1 MCPIRVFPIENG
13 KIALVRARVVTYY
26 IKLFRSGADR
36 HNGFL
41 ISLLLLVV
49 ETIRNIFH
57 YLCKTSSCQKY
68 FQIWKWID
76 QQILFLRSCF
86 YKYKVKKK
94 FLCLLLVS
102 GQWFFDIA
110 MYFPSYTAKL
120 FLYVYRIYYFK
131 LPLSK

>member
-120 FLYVYRIYYFK
+120 FLCVYRIYYFK